1 MPLFTPVPARWL
13 SGGGVGSSSRRP
25 QEVLRASFSLE
36 AAEQPVGGAALR
48 LWVRSGRRRRRPASL
63 ALYTV
68 GGGRRHRLAV
78 RPLPRAAGWVS
89 FNVTDAARR
98 ASALRVELRCRRCG
112 RRLSGAAPRL
122 QLSRRRARRVRR
134 DTADFLGQSEAVRS
148 GSPVDC
154 ANSHD
159 KKCCRQK
166 MEVNFKELGGFEQII
181 APASFQAY
189 HCRGGCPASYNV
201 ANDHALLQGWIHE
214 KHKQGVKNMPHAHA
228 PCCAPSKLSALPIAH
243 YDAQGKVRIT
253 YWENVVVEECRCS

>member
-1 MPLFTPVPARWL
+1 MPGGRAR
-13 SGGGVGSSSRRP
+13 SGSRRP
-25 QEVLRASFSLE
+25 QEVLRATFSLE
-36 AAEQPVGGAALR
+36 EAALVPERPISGGSVR
-48 LWVRSGRRRRRPASL
+48 LWVRSSRGRRRRRPARL
-63 ALYTV
+63 TLYTV
-68 GGGRRHRLAV
+68 SEGGRRRFAAQQ
-78 RPLPRAAGWVS
+78 LPETAGWVS
-89 FNVTDAARR
+89 FNVSQSARQ
-98 ASALRVELRCRRCG
+98 LRPAGQLEVELRCRRCG

-122 QLSRRRARRVRR
+122 QLRQRRQRRVRR
-134 DTADFLGQSEAVRS
+134 QTANFLSQSEALRS

-154 ANSHD
+154 DNSPD
-159 KKCCRQK
+159 QKCCRQK
-166 MEVNFKELGGFEQII
+166 MEVNFKELGGFDQII

-214 KHKQGVKNMPHAHA
+214 KHKGTKKKPHAHA